1 MCETERKDEWK
12 PVTTGKKAA
21 GGGGVGVAGGSGASG
36 AGAVS
41 AGGGGQTGVVMN
53 NPFAAVMNGH
63 GSGSKRKGR

>member
-21 GGGGVGVAGGSGASG
+21 GGGSVGVSSGSGGAGVGAVAGSGSGQA
-36 AGAVS
+36 
-41 AGGGGQTGVVMN
+41 GVVMN

-63 GSGSKRKGR
+63 GGGSKRKGR

>member
-21 GGGGVGVAGGSGASG
+21 AAGVGSGSGGVVGSSVIGGSGGVQA
-36 AGAVS
+36 AA
-41 AGGGGQTGVVMN
+41 VVMN